1 MVFSAPN
8 PPINPLT
15 PNGLLGSNVESGQV
29 ATETARRT
37 SVTCRQA
44 RLVGIPSSRTANAL
58 NHPRH
63 RCIPPHS
70 AVIAGPEQSVF
81 RGMKWKWA
89 HFQKR
94 WSHAMPDIFFKI
106 KDCLGW
112 TLKSSIAGTA
122 HFAEETPT
130 RAEARPSCWAWV
142 ALALALVQVVAKW
155 TPAKSTT

>member
-81 RGMKWKWA
+81 RGMK
-89 HFQKR
+89 
-94 WSHAMPDIFFKI
+94 
-106 KDCLGW
+106 
-112 TLKSSIAGTA
+112 
-122 HFAEETPT
+122 
-130 RAEARPSCWAWV
+130 
-142 ALALALVQVVAKW
+142 
-155 TPAKSTT
+155 